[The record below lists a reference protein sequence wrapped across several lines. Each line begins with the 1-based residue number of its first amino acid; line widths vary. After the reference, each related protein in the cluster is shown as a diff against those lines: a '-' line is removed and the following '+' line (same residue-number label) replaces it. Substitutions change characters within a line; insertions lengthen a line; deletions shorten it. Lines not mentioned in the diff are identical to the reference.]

1 MGEIKM
7 KLTEKIKNMSLANKI
22 FTGFITAGIVVSVG
36 IWGFLAV
43 ELKNATQEP
52 TAQPSKTE
60 EIEEIMNSTETPKVD
75 NVDKSGELEGT
86 EEEVSKEVVDGS
98 KEFNIH
104 SYEGTIRASHDKLN
118 ELVGWGGWNQK
129 SQADKQAIMQEVI
142 DRVDKVLA
150 GGGVTDENLKQ
161 DFETAVELM
170 KTSSV
175 NTDSGEQEAI
185 KAHRI
190 FHDLDVVVNNNNGG
204 GDFYNVSEYAQ
215 AN

>member
-1 MGEIKM
+1 M

-22 FTGFITAGIVVSVG
+22 FTGFITVGIVVIVG
-36 IWGFLAV
+36 IWGFLAM
-43 ELKNATQEP
+43 ELNNAVQEP
-52 TAQPSKTE
+52 TAQPSKVE
-60 EIEEIMNSTETPKVD
+60 EIEKALNSTETPKVETVA
-75 NVDKSGELEGT
+75 NSSELKET
-86 EEEVSKEVVDGS
+86 EEEDVEGS

-104 SYEGTIRASHDKLN
+104 SFEGTIRASHDKLN

-161 DFETAVELM
+161 DFETAVELL
-170 KTSSV
+170 KTSSA
-175 NTDSGEQEAI
+175 NTDSGEREAI

-204 GDFYNVSEYAQ
+204 GDYFNVSVYGR
-215 AN
+215 ANL

>member
-1 MGEIKM
+1 M
-7 KLTEKIKNMSLANKI
+7 KLTENIKNMSLANKI
-22 FTGFITAGIVVSVG
+22 FTGFITAGIVVTVG
-36 IWGFLAV
+36 IWGFLAA
-43 ELKNATQEP
+43 ELSNAVQEP
-52 TAQPSKTE
+52 TAQPSKVE
-60 EIEEIMNSTETPKVD
+60 EIEKVLNSTETPKVETVA
-75 NVDKSGELEGT
+75 NSSELEET
-86 EEEVSKEVVDGS
+86 EEEVVDGS

-104 SYEGTIRASHDKLN
+104 SFEGTIRASHDKLN
-118 ELVGWGGWNQK
+118 ELVGWGGWNQN

-161 DFETAVELM
+161 DFETAVELL
-170 KTSSV
+170 KTSSA

-204 GDFYNVSEYAQ
+204 GDFFNVSVYAQ
-215 AN
+215 ANKNA